1 MEENKIDP
9 YQILGFVL
17 LMTAFVWYIYT
28 IPEPEKRIIEKSKE
42 NLEIS
47 VQSDDSNLDLEN
59 DLSEGLSLKVNNSN
73 PFVSSENK
81 SKIKFDDVVV
91 ENDDLILKFSSK
103 GGLLTEALLK
113 NFTDYK
119 GDPLYMIKDGNQNIN
134 LNFYS
139 VNGQLINTSNYHFQ
153 PVVDKNYD
161 GTKLSMILSISENQ
175 FLNFE
180 YTLPKNGF
188 MMNFSIKSSGF
199 SNVIDNERSI
209 QLNWDLK
216 ALRQA
221 KSIEYE
227 NRYSQLYY
235 KYDGDE
241 TDYLSSYSDSDKTE
255 NSVSWISYGQ
265 HFFNSILV
273 LNNPADEVIFESKKL
288 FEDEGKDVLFTKNYI
303 SSIPLVLDNSEFNS
317 KMNLYIGP
325 NDYDVLKNYDNNIY
339 ESIYFGWG
347 IFGWINRFIYFPLFG
362 FLSKYFS
369 AGLAVIFMTII
380 TRLAMA
386 PVTYKTYVSQARMKV
401 LKPEIAELNE
411 KYKNDAVKKQQETM
425 KLYNKAGANPLLGC
439 VPALFQLP
447 VFYALFCFFPIA
459 FPLRGKPFLWADDL
473 SSYDVIAELPFN
485 IPWYGDHVSLLPILA
500 SIAIFFYTMMSSG
513 AQMQS
518 SQPGMP
524 NMKFIMYLM
533 PVMML
538 FFFNNYA
545 SAFSLYYFV
554 SNILTILLMLTIKH
568 FIIDE
573 EKILLQI
580 QENKK
585 KPSTQNRFQR
595 KMQEMMDKAEEQ
607 KKLQNRR

>member
-17 LMTAFVWYIYT
+17 LSIAFVWYIYT
-28 IPEPEKRIIEKSKE
+28 VPEVNQYPSSSQNENQVEKKSEQKMEFSE
-42 NLEIS
+42 NNFS
-47 VQSDDSNLDLEN
+47 SN
-59 DLSEGLSLKVNNSN
+59 DLGTKDGLNRFNQPTTNSEKT
-73 PFVSSENK
+73 FEDITIENG
-81 SKIKFDDVVV
+81 
-91 ENDDLILKFSSK
+91 DLFLKFSSK
-103 GGLLTEALLK
+103 GGIISEALLK
-113 NFTDYK
+113 NFNDYK
-119 GDPLYMIKDGNQNIN
+119 GDPLFVVKDFNQKLN
-134 LNFYS
+134 LSFS
-139 VNGQLINTSNYHFQ
+139 TLDGRLINTQNYFFEPIINEDSERTIVKMMLNISEKQ
-153 PVVDKNYD
+153 SLVFEY
-161 GTKLSMILSISENQ
+161 ILPKTGFMLDFNIRSRGLNNIIDTSKSIS
-175 FLNFE
+175 
-180 YTLPKNGF
+180 
-188 MMNFSIKSSGF
+188 
-199 SNVIDNERSI
+199 
-209 QLNWDLK
+209 LNWDLK
-216 ALRQA
+216 AFRQA
-221 KSIEYE
+221 KSVDYE

-235 KYDGDE
+235 QYDGGD
-241 TDYLSSYSDSDKTE
+241 TNYLSSYSDSDKNE
-255 NSVSWISYGQ
+255 DSVTWISYGQ

-273 LNNPADEVIFESKKL
+273 LDSPIDNVSFESKKL
-288 FEDEGKDVLFTKNYI
+288 FEDQGKDVLFTKNYI
-303 SSIPLVLDNSEFNS
+303 TNIPIEMNQSEFGSEFNF
-317 KMNLYIGP
+317 YIGP
-325 NDYDVLKNYDNNIY
+325 NDYDVLKKYENNIY

-369 AGLAVIFMTII
+369 AGLVVILMTII
-380 TRLAMA
+380 TRLAMS

-401 LKPEIAELNE
+401 IRPDVMELSE

-459 FPLRGKPFLWADDL
+459 FQLRGKSFLWADDL
-473 SSYDVIAELPFN
+473 SSYDVIAELPFS

-513 AQMQS
+513 AQMQPT
-518 SQPGMP
+518 QPGMP

-554 SNILTILLMLTIKH
+554 SNILTILLMLTIKY

-573 EKILLQI
+573 EKIRLQI

-585 KPSTQNRFQR
+585 KPSKQNRFQR
-595 KMQEMMDKAEEQ
+595 KMQEMMDRAEEQ
-607 KKLQNRR
+607 RKLQNRK

>member
-28 IPEPEKRIIEKSKE
+28 IPEPEKRIIENSKE

-47 VQSDDSNLDLEN
+47 VQSDDSNLDSEN
-59 DLSEGLSLKVNNSN
+59 KISKGLNLNDENSK

-81 SKIKFDDVVV
+81 SKIKFDDVVI
-91 ENDDLILKFSSK
+91 ENDDLILKFNSK

-113 NFTDYK
+113 NFTDFK

-139 VNGQLINTSNYHFQ
+139 LNGQLINTSNYDFQ

-188 MMNFSIKSSGF
+188 MINFSIKSSGF
-199 SNVIDNERSI
+199 RNVIDNQRAI

-221 KSIEYE
+221 KSVEYE

-235 KYDGDE
+235 QYEGDE
-241 TDYLSSYSDSDKTE
+241 TNYLSSYSDSDKTE

-273 LNNPADEVIFESKKL
+273 LNNPTDEVVFESKKL
-288 FEDEGKDVLFTKNYI
+288 FEDEGKDVLYTKNYI
-303 SSIPLVLDNSEFNS
+303 SSIPLVLDKSELNSE
-317 KMNLYIGP
+317 MNLYIGP

-380 TRLAMA
+380 TRLAMS

-401 LKPEIAELNE
+401 LRPEIAELNE

-447 VFYALFCFFPIA
+447 VFYALFCFFQIA
-459 FPLRGKPFLWADDL
+459 FPLRGKSFLWADDL
-473 SSYDVIAELPFN
+473 SSYDVIAELPFR

-500 SIAIFFYTMMSSG
+500 SIAIFFYTRMSSG

-554 SNILTILLMLTIKH
+554 SNIITILLMLTIKH
-568 FIIDE
+568 FIINE

-607 KKLQNRR
+607 RKLQNKR

>member
-28 IPEPEKRIIEKSKE
+28 IPEPENRIIENSKE

-47 VQSDDSNLDLEN
+47 VQSDDSNLDSEN
-59 DLSEGLSLKVNNSN
+59 KISKGLNLNDENSK
-73 PFVSSENK
+73 PFVGSEDK
-81 SKIKFDDVVV
+81 SKIKFDDVVI
-91 ENDDLILKFSSK
+91 ENDNLILKFSSK

-113 NFTDYK
+113 NFTDFK

-139 VNGQLINTSNYHFQ
+139 LNGQLINTSNYDFQ
-153 PVVDKNYD
+153 PVIDKNYD
-161 GTKLSMILSISENQ
+161 GTKLSMILSVSENQ

-188 MMNFSIKSSGF
+188 MINFSIKSSGF
-199 SNVIDNERSI
+199 RNVIDNQRSI

-221 KSIEYE
+221 KSVEYE

-235 KYDGDE
+235 QYEGDE
-241 TDYLSSYSDSDKTE
+241 TNYLSSYSDSDKTE

-265 HFFNSILV
+265 HFFNSILI
-273 LNNPADEVIFESKKL
+273 LNNPTDEVVFESKKL
-288 FEDEGKDVLFTKNYI
+288 FEDQGKDVLYTKNYI
-303 SSIPLVLDNSEFNS
+303 SSIPLVLDKSELNSE
-317 KMNLYIGP
+317 MNLYIGP
-325 NDYDVLKNYDNNIY
+325 NDYDILKNYDNNIY

-362 FLSKYFS
+362 FLSKFFS
-369 AGLAVIFMTII
+369 AGIAVIFMTII
-380 TRLAMA
+380 TRLAMS

-401 LKPEIAELNE
+401 LRPEIAELNE

-459 FPLRGKPFLWADDL
+459 FPLRGKSFLWADDL
-473 SSYDVIAELPFN
+473 SSYDVIAELPFS

-500 SIAIFFYTMMSSG
+500 SIAIFFYTKMSSG

-554 SNILTILLMLTIKH
+554 SNIITILLMLTIKH

-607 KKLQNRR
+607 RKLQNKR

>member
-9 YQILGFVL
+9 FQIIGFVI
-17 LMTAFVWYIYT
+17 LMLGLFWWMNTL
-28 IPEPEKRIIEKSKE
+28 PEIEPSIVKNQKNNEQPVE
-42 NLEIS
+42 NSNESFLELNNDIS
-47 VQSDDSNLDLEN
+47 NSLDLIDNDKDSFLKSSNDSQDYLVIEN
-59 DLSEGLSLKVNNSN
+59 EDLY
-73 PFVSSENK
+73 
-81 SKIKFDDVVV
+81 
-91 ENDDLILKFSSK
+91 LKFSSK
-103 GGLLTEALLK
+103 GGLLVEAQLK

-119 GDPLYMIKDGNQNIN
+119 GDPLYMVKDGNQNIS
-134 LNFYS
+134 LNFSTINGKS
-139 VNGQLINTSNYHFQ
+139 VNTFDYNFNPIINNDSQGTSLTM
-153 PVVDKNYD
+153 V
-161 GTKLSMILSISENQ
+161 LSVSENQ
-175 FLNFE
+175 YLNFE
-180 YTLPKNGF
+180 YRIPKKGF
-188 MMNFSIKSSGF
+188 MMEFSIKSSGF
-199 SNVIDNERSI
+199 RNIIDENKSVF
-209 QLNWDLK
+209 LNWNLK
-216 ALRQA
+216 AFRQA
-221 KSIEYE
+221 KSAEYE

-235 KYDGDE
+235 QYDGED
-241 TDYLSSYSDSDKTE
+241 TDYLSSYSDSDKIE
-255 NSVSWISYGQ
+255 DAVSWISYGQ

-273 LNNPADEVIFESKKL
+273 LENPVNKVSFESIKL
-288 FEDEGKDVLFTKNYI
+288 FEDEGKDVVFTKNYI
-303 SSIPLVLDNSEFNS
+303 SSIPIDLKNSELNS

-325 NDYDVLKNYDNNIY
+325 NDYDILKNQENNISD
-339 ESIYFGWG
+339 SIYFGWG

-369 AGLAVIFMTII
+369 AGLAVILMTVI
-380 TRLAMA
+380 TRLAMS

-401 LKPEIAELNE
+401 IKPEITELNE
-411 KYKNDAVKKQQETM
+411 KYKNDAIKKQQETM

-473 SSYDVIAELPFN
+473 SSYDVIAELPFS
-485 IPWYGDHVSLLPILA
+485 IPFYGDHVSLLPILA

-518 SQPGMP
+518 TQPGVP

-545 SAFSLYYFV
+545 SAFSLYYFI
-554 SNILTILLMLTIKH
+554 SNILTILIMLMIKH

-573 EKILLQI
+573 DKIRLQV

-585 KPSTQNRFQR
+585 KPTTQNRFQR
-595 KMQEMMDKAEEQ
+595 KMKEMMDKAEEQ
-607 KKLQNRR
+607 RKLQNRK

>member
-9 YQILGFVL
+9 YQILGFVFL
-17 LMTAFVWYIYT
+17 SIAFVWYIYT
-28 IPEPEKRIIEKSKE
+28 VPDVDQYQASKQDE
-42 NLEIS
+42 RL
-47 VQSDDSNLDLEN
+47 SDEQQLDKE
-59 DLSEGLSLKVNNSN
+59 ESLNKNY
-73 PFVSSENK
+73 SSENSIEIVGLNS
-81 SKIKFDDVVV
+81 SKKTLSIAENNFDDISI
-91 ENDDLILKFSSK
+91 ENEDLFLKFSSK
-103 GGLLTEALLK
+103 GGMLSEALLK
-113 NFTDYK
+113 DYNDYK
-119 GDPLYMIKDGNQNIN
+119 GDPLYLIKDFNQNIN
-134 LNFYS
+134 LSFS
-139 VNGQLINTSNYHFQ
+139 TLDGRIINT
-153 PVVDKNYD
+153 KNYFFKPLVSSNSQ
-161 GTKLSMILSISENQ
+161 GTVVNMLLTISDNQSLS
-175 FLNFE
+175 FE
-180 YTLPKNGF
+180 YILPKNGF
-188 MMNFSIKSSGF
+188 MIDFNIKSIGLDNIIDFEKS
-199 SNVIDNERSI
+199 SN
-209 QLNWDLK
+209 LTWDLK
-216 ALRQA
+216 VFRQA
-221 KSIEYE
+221 KSVDYE

-235 KYDGDE
+235 QYDEGD
-241 TDYLSSYSDSDKTE
+241 TNYLSSYSDSDKNE
-255 NSVSWISYGQ
+255 DSVTWISYGQ

-273 LNNPADEVIFESKKL
+273 LESPSDNVSFESKKL
-288 FEDEGKDVLFTKNYI
+288 FEDQGKDVMFTKNYVTN
-303 SSIPLVLDNSEFNS
+303 IPLNINNTDFNS
-317 KMNLYIGP
+317 RLNFYIGP
-325 NDYDVLKNYDNNIY
+325 NDYDILKNYENKIY

-369 AGLAVIFMTII
+369 AGLAVILMTII
-380 TRLAMA
+380 TRLAMS

-401 LKPEIAELNE
+401 IRPEVMELSE

-459 FPLRGKPFLWADDL
+459 FQLRGKPFLWADDL
-473 SSYDVIAELPFN
+473 SSYDVIAELPFS

-513 AQMQS
+513 AQMQTT
-518 SQPGMP
+518 QPGMP

-554 SNILTILLMLTIKH
+554 SNILTILLMLTIKY

-573 EKILLQI
+573 EKIHLQI

-585 KPSTQNRFQR
+585 RPTKQNRFQR

-607 KKLQNRR
+607 RKLQNKK

>member
-28 IPEPEKRIIEKSKE
+28 IPEPQQGNIEKNKE
-42 NLEIS
+42 NLEILI
-47 VQSDDSNLDLEN
+47 QSDNSTFDSEN
-59 DLSEGLSLKVNNSN
+59 DIAKGINLKDENSN
-73 PFVSSENK
+73 IFDASQNK
-81 SKIKFDDVVV
+81 SKIKFDDVVL
-91 ENDDLILKFSSK
+91 ENDDIVLKFSSK
-103 GGLLTEALLK
+103 GGGLSEALLK
-113 NFTDYK
+113 NYTDYK

-134 LNFYS
+134 LKFYS
-139 VNGQLINTSNYHFQ
+139 FNGQLINTSNYHFE
-153 PVVDKNYD
+153 PIINKSYD
-161 GTKLSMILSISENQ
+161 GTILSMILSISENQ

-188 MMNFSIKSSGF
+188 MIDFSIKSSGF
-199 SNVIDNERSI
+199 DNLIDNQRSV

-216 ALRQA
+216 AMRQA
-221 KSIEYE
+221 KSVEYE

-235 KYDGDE
+235 QYDEDE

-265 HFFNSILV
+265 HFFNSILI
-273 LNNPADEVIFESKKL
+273 LDKPIDEVYFESKKL
-288 FEDEGKDVLFTKNYI
+288 FEDQGKDVLYTKNYI
-303 SSIPLVLDNSEFNS
+303 SSIPLVLEKSEFNS
-317 KMNLYIGP
+317 KMKLYIGP
-325 NDYDVLKNYDNNIY
+325 NDYDVLKNYENEIY

-380 TRLAMA
+380 TRLAMS

-401 LKPEIAELNE
+401 LKPEIAELNK

-459 FPLRGKPFLWADDL
+459 FQLRGKSFLWADDL
-473 SSYDVIAELPFN
+473 SSYDVIAELPFS

-585 KPSTQNRFQR
+585 KPTTQNRFQR

-607 KKLQNRR
+607 RKLQNRK

>member
-9 YQILGFVL
+9 YQILGFVFL
-17 LMTAFVWYIYT
+17 SIAFVWYIYT
-28 IPEPEKRIIEKSKE
+28 VPDVDQYQASKQDE
-42 NLEIS
+42 RL
-47 VQSDDSNLDLEN
+47 SDEQQLDKE
-59 DLSEGLSLKVNNSN
+59 ESLNKNY
-73 PFVSSENK
+73 SSENSIEIVGLNS
-81 SKIKFDDVVV
+81 SKKTLSIAENNFDDISI
-91 ENDDLILKFSSK
+91 ENEDLFLKFSSK
-103 GGLLTEALLK
+103 GGMLSEALLK
-113 NFTDYK
+113 DYNDYK
-119 GDPLYMIKDGNQNIN
+119 GDPLYLIKDFNQNIN
-134 LNFYS
+134 LSFS
-139 VNGQLINTSNYHFQ
+139 TLDGRIINT
-153 PVVDKNYD
+153 KNYFFKPLVSSNSQ
-161 GTKLSMILSISENQ
+161 GTVVNMLLTISDNQSLS
-175 FLNFE
+175 FE
-180 YTLPKNGF
+180 YILPKNGF
-188 MMNFSIKSSGF
+188 MIDFNIKSIGLDNIIDFEKS
-199 SNVIDNERSI
+199 SN
-209 QLNWDLK
+209 LTWDLK
-216 ALRQA
+216 VFRQA
-221 KSIEYE
+221 KSVDYE

-235 KYDGDE
+235 QYDEGD
-241 TDYLSSYSDSDKTE
+241 TNYLSSYSDSDKNE
-255 NSVSWISYGQ
+255 DSVTWISYGQ

-273 LNNPADEVIFESKKL
+273 LESPSDNVSFESKKL
-288 FEDEGKDVLFTKNYI
+288 FEDQGKDVMFTKNYVTN
-303 SSIPLVLDNSEFNS
+303 IPLKINNTDFNS
-317 KMNLYIGP
+317 RLNFYIGP
-325 NDYDVLKNYDNNIY
+325 NDYDILKNYENKIY

-369 AGLAVIFMTII
+369 AGLAVILMTII
-380 TRLAMA
+380 TRLAMS

-401 LKPEIAELNE
+401 IRPEVMELSE

-459 FPLRGKPFLWADDL
+459 FQLRGKSFLWADDL
-473 SSYDVIAELPFN
+473 SSYDVIAELPFS

-513 AQMQS
+513 AQMQTT
-518 SQPGMP
+518 QPGMP

-554 SNILTILLMLTIKH
+554 SNILTILLMLTIKY

-573 EKILLQI
+573 EKIHLQI

-585 KPSTQNRFQR
+585 RPTKQNRFQR

-607 KKLQNRR
+607 RKLQNKK